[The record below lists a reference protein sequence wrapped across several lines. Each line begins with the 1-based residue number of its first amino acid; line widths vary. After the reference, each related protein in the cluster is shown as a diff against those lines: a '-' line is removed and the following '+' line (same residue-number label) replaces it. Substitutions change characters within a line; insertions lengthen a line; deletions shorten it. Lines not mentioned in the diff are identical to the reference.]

1 MNSLERRLQAGLAV
15 SLVLLM
21 GLLWWLVNM
30 AIGRLTEDYVAS
42 RLSHDGE
49 TLLAAVAFG
58 PDGAPVLDA
67 GRLNVVY
74 DQPLSGHYYL
84 ILPEAGEPQHSPSS
98 WDTPLEVAA
107 LEPGRQ
113 RVWQLDGP
121 IGQRLLAWAG
131 GFRKQG
137 HALTIAVAEDL
148 SPLAESLRRF
158 NGYFAALVGL
168 VLLVTLGVQ
177 QVVVRKSFR
186 PLRRVREEIR
196 RLEEGEI
203 GQLPENVPAEV
214 RPLVVEVNRLLDL
227 VAQRL
232 QRSRNALGNLAHA
245 LKGPLHLLS
254 QITRGEALADK
265 PEVAAELEQHTD
277 RIRQLMERELRR
289 ARLAGSGAPGR
300 RFRPVDDLEGLVTVL
315 ERIHDE
321 HRVHIAL
328 QFDGPGRAVQGDR
341 DDLLELFGNLLDNAC
356 KWSAGRVRCRV
367 DTGAGLAVDV
377 EDDGPGC
384 DGEQLDQLT
393 GRGVRIDESVAGHG
407 LGLSIVKDI
416 VQLYGG
422 SLRFDRSPELGG
434 LRVRVRLPGI

>member
-1 MNSLERRLQAGLAV
+1 VNSLERRLQAGLAV

-49 TLLAAVAFG
+49 TLLAAIAFG

-74 DQPLSGHYYL
+74 EQPLSGHYYL
-84 ILPEAGEPQHSPSS
+84 IQPEAGESLHSPSS

-121 IGQRLLAWAG
+121 V
-131 GFRKQG
+131 
-137 HALTIAVAEDL
+137 AVAEDL
-148 SPLAESLRRF
+148 SPLTDSLRRF

-214 RPLVVEVNRLLDL
+214 RPLVAEVNRLLDL

-245 LKGPLHLLS
+245 LKGPLHLVT
-254 QITRGEALADK
+254 QITRGEALADN

-328 QFDGPGRAVQGDR
+328 QFDGPDRAVQGDR

-367 DTGAGLAVDV
+367 ETHAGLAVDV